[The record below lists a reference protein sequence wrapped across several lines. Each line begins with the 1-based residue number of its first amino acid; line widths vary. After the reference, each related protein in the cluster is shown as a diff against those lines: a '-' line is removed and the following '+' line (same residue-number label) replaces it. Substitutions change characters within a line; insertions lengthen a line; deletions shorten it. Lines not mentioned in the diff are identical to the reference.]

1 MGLLA
6 DAIGNKVAG
15 ELIQSQDW
23 NQLVNAL
30 DELVEAS
37 LIERVTT
44 LETTITSLGDQ
55 VTQLRTDV
63 TALQNVVNPLIA
75 QYYRLSLSTER
86 VNYALGELA
95 DITVQLTDLQGNPL
109 TLNARNR
116 PWVDLVA
123 TWGQFRPV
131 SGFTTRGGVGDRTI
145 SVQVDG
151 DGLAQVQ
158 LRSDYA
164 EGLTDDDENEMAVVL
179 RSQPQGLTQPIAQ
192 MILQA
197 TTPQE
202 ASPVYPLLRSQ
213 YQQSSQIQHYL
224 DAHYLRH
231 PALSGG
237 TIRPDL
243 GSRWRTYRATV
254 MAFVKPDADP
264 TTPDP
269 SLGVSSIQIDYR
281 DWIGPWIVDFIQPP
295 LEVLPLN
302 PYIERFNPMIDRDFR
317 RSTERLK
324 DEITTLV
331 ENKGLLG
338 KQREYRIVDEALR
351 RVQPATPVPFLN
363 TLTEG
368 LHNAI
373 GIQQTLG
380 RAEAK
385 TLSLTTQE
393 VGFKVFSE
401 TALQTETNT
410 AALRTE
416 LTETVQTQVN
426 QGITQAR
433 QTLQQEQQ
441 AFRTSIEAENGV
453 VQRAIR
459 QQISPL
465 QDQVSVLRN
474 LDPAV
479 VNRQLQDV
487 AALKTQVEAILPNLR
502 LPR

>member
-15 ELIQSQDW
+15 ELIQSEDW

-44 LETTITSLGDQ
+44 LETTMTSLGDQ

-63 TALQNVVNPLIA
+63 TALQTVVNPLIA
-75 QYYRLSLSTER
+75 QYYRLNLSTER

-109 TLNARNR
+109 SLTSQNR
-116 PWVDLVA
+116 PWIDLVT

-131 SGFTTRGGVGDRTI
+131 SGFTSRGGVGDRTL
-145 SVQVDG
+145 SVQVNSE
-151 DGLAQVQ
+151 GLARLQ

-164 EGLTDDDENEMAVVL
+164 EGLTDDDENEMAVVM
-179 RSQPQGLTQPIAQ
+179 RSQPQGLSQPIAQ
-192 MILQA
+192 LILAA

-213 YQQSSQIQHYL
+213 YQQSSRIQNYL

-231 PALSGG
+231 PALSVG
-237 TIRPDL
+237 TLRPDL
-243 GSRWRTYRATV
+243 GSIWRNYRATV
-254 MAFVKPDADP
+254 MAFAKPDADP

-269 SLGVSSIQIDYR
+269 SLGVSSLQINYR
-281 DWIGPWIVDFIQPP
+281 DWIGPWIVDFIRPP

-302 PYIERFNPMIDRDFR
+302 PYIERFTPIIDRDFR
-317 RSTERLK
+317 RSTERVK
-324 DEITTLV
+324 TEIATLV

-338 KQREYRIVDEALR
+338 KQREYRIVDEALK
-351 RVQPATPVPFLN
+351 RVQPTTPVPFLN
-363 TLTEG
+363 TLTESM
-368 LHNAI
+368 HNAI

-385 TLSLTTQE
+385 NLALTTQD

-401 TALQTETNT
+401 TALQAETNT
-410 AALRTE
+410 AAIRTE
-416 LTETVQTQVN
+416 LAETVQTQVS
-426 QGITQAR
+426 QGLTQAR
-433 QTLQQEQQ
+433 QTLEQQ
-441 AFRTSIEAENGV
+441 QQVFRASIEAENGV

-474 LDPAV
+474 LDPTV